1 MTAALAPIGLALSFV
16 STAYQGIAGAQAANY
31 QAAIAE
37 QNQQV
42 ANVNADRTIQASQ
55 VEQQDRDLTARALL
69 GEQVSEQAASGL
81 TLGSKSFRL
90 ARRSS
95 QQLARQDALRIR
107 QSGEVDA
114 YNYRTQASNF
124 GMQAQLAKSSASASL
139 LGGFLGAG
147 TSLISGASKIY
158 VPKATV

>member
-1 MTAALAPIGLALSFV
+1 MTAALAPIGLALSFA
-16 STAYQGIAGAQAANY
+16 STAFQGIAGAQAASY

-42 ANVNADRTIQASQ
+42 AKENANRTIQASQ

-69 GEQVSEQAASGL
+69 GEQVTEQAASGL
-81 TLGSKSFRL
+81 TLGSRSFRL
-90 ARRSS
+90 ARRSA
-95 QQLARQDALRIR
+95 QQLARKDALNIR
-107 QSGEVDA
+107 QAGAVDA
-114 YNYRTQASNF
+114 YNYRTQAANF
-124 GMQAQLAKSSASASL
+124 GMQADLARSSASSSL

-158 VPKATV
+158 VPQVAV